1 MHISLSTIACVGFTK
16 QITNQTKVPA
26 GGGGRPPDYRS
37 HVSERDVMRGTV
49 ENAFEVQPQEVYTVF
64 SDIPMRS
71 DWILNSESFDC
82 ISVLRGRCLRKTPF
96 PLPYRE
102 KKLS

>member
-1 MHISLSTIACVGFTK
+1 M
-16 QITNQTKVPA
+16 PA
-26 GGGGRPPDYRS
+26 GGGGRPPDY
-37 HVSERDVMRGTV
+37 HVSERDVMRGTM
-49 ENAFEVQPQEVYTVF
+49 ENAFEVQRQEVYTVF

-71 DWILNSESFDC
+71 DWILDSQTSDC

-96 PLPYRE
+96 PLPNLE